1 MADEQIVVDETSTDS
16 AVAAPNE
23 IESITTFV
31 SAHPVLT
38 FGGLVALFM
47 AYMLMKSR
55 IPAIAAVVAPAEVAK
70 NPRSRRRKSRR
81 Y

>member
-1 MADEQIVVDETSTDS
+1 MPPDDYVADLPVQE
-16 AVAAPNE
+16 PNE

-38 FGGLVALFM
+38 LGGLVALFM
-47 AYMLMKSR
+47 GYMLMRSR
-55 IPAIAAVVAPAEVAK
+55 IPGVAAVATPAEVS
-70 NPRSRRRKSRR
+70 NPRGRRRKSRR